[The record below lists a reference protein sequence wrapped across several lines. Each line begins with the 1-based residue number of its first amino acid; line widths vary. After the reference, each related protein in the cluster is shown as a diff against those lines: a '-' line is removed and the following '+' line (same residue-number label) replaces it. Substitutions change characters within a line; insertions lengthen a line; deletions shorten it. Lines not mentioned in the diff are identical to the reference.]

1 MASDQGMNLTRAAYV
16 GRLTIKFGA
25 LFIVLMIIGRFAL
38 TAGVRLWAEL
48 NPKPPPPPTVGF
60 GVLPQIR
67 FAAQGAQD
75 KPLNYQLDIPQSRFP
90 TFPDRARVFLMLRSS
105 IGLFTDQR
113 AKEIA
118 ADYGYV
124 FAPTVLSETMYR
136 WTKSTP
142 LQSTLEMD
150 IVDLTFEI
158 RTNYMSRADLLTN
171 ANLPT
176 KDDGVR
182 LVKSFIGSGQP
193 LPSDLAT
200 SSGEIRY
207 LRSVG
212 GELEEAIAVSDA
224 DFVQID
230 IRRAPVDGDK
240 KFYTPQGDY
249 GAAHAILSGVL
260 TGRDQIVEMTFN
272 YQSMDYAQRH
282 TYPLR
287 SVQSALQIVQAGEA
301 YVANKGL
308 SDTAIITSIEL
319 GYYDDDQKQD
329 YMQPIYVFRGDGGF
343 LAYVPAIAPQW
354 LLPPNGQ
361 TTSSQE

>member
-1 MASDQGMNLTRAAYV
+1 MATEQGLNLTRAAYL

-25 LFIVLMIIGRFAL
+25 VFIVLMIVGRFAL
-38 TAGVRLWAEL
+38 TAGINLWTRL

-60 GVLPQIR
+60 GVLPSIR
-67 FAAQGAQD
+67 FAAQSVGE
-75 KPLNYQLDIPQSRFP
+75 KPLGYQLDIPQSRFP
-90 TFPDRARVFLMLRSS
+90 TFPDRAKVFLMLHSS

-158 RTNYMSRADLLTN
+158 RTDYLSRADLLAR

-176 KDDGVR
+176 KDESVR

-200 SSGEIRY
+200 ASGEIRY

-230 IRRAPVDGDK
+230 IRRAPIDGDK

-260 TGRDQIVEMTFN
+260 AGREQIVEMTYN
-272 YQSMDYAQRH
+272 YQPIDYAQRH

-287 SVQSALQIVQAGEA
+287 SVQAALQILQAGEA
-301 YVANKGL
+301 YIANRGL
-308 SDTAIITSIEL
+308 NDTVIITAIEL

-343 LAYVPAIAPQW
+343 LAYVPAVAPQW
-354 LLPPNGQ
+354 LIPPGAQ
-361 TTSSQE
+361 VTPALE